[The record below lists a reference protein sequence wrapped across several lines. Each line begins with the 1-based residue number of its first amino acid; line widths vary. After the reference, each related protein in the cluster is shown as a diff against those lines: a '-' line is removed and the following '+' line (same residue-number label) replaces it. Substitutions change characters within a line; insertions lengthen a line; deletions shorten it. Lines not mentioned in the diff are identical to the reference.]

1 MSTWF
6 GGLWRHPDFMK
17 LWVGQSTSM
26 FGSLIGGLAYDLAA
40 ILTLHAAPAQIAVL
54 NGCALAPGIVLGP
67 WAGIWA
73 DRGRRR
79 PLLIAADCGRAVALF
94 SIPVAAV
101 AGMLTMLHL
110 YIVAALVSG
119 LTVTFD
125 VSYRAYLPSL
135 IGADHLVEGNSKLQA
150 TEAVAE
156 AGGFGISGV
165 LVQLFSAPWVL
176 AIDAASFL
184 VSAASLMAI
193 HRAEPAPYP
202 ERARSSWA
210 DARLGIDTVWRDAVL
225 RTLAL
230 TMFVWEGTGNVIG
243 VVIML
248 YFVHDLHLAPAE
260 MGIFGVGGVSA
271 FVGALVAGRVA
282 RRWGLGRTLIGG
294 MLFNNIG
301 LLATLVA
308 AGPMPVVL
316 LILAI
321 GQATDAGRAIY
332 TIHSLSMIQSR
343 TPQHMAG
350 RVNATFEMLRSTA
363 MVLGLLVGG
372 ALGATAGLRG
382 TLWLALIA
390 SLLTPLLLV
399 FSPIRQMRWMA
410 PMPEM
415 MLAAPRSSRL
425 G

>member
-26 FGSLIGGLAYDLAA
+26 FGSLIGGLAYDLTA
-40 ILTLHAAPAQIAVL
+40 ILTLHATPGQIAVL
-54 NGCALAPGIVLGP
+54 NGCALVPGMVLGP

-73 DRGRRR
+73 DRVRRR
-79 PLLIAADCGRAVALF
+79 PLLIVADCGRAVVLF

-101 AGMLTMLHL
+101 AGTLTMLHL

-125 VSYRAYLPSL
+125 VSYRAYVPSL
-135 IGADHLVEGNSKLQA
+135 IGAECLIEGNSKLQA

-156 AGGFGISGV
+156 ASGFGISGV
-165 LVQLFSAPWVL
+165 LVQLFTAPWVL
-176 AIDAASFL
+176 AIDAASFV
-184 VSAASLMAI
+184 VSAASLTAI
-193 HRAEPAPYP
+193 HRAEPAPHLKHAP
-202 ERARSSWA
+202 SSWG
-210 DARLGIDTVWRDAVL
+210 DARLGIDTVWQDTVL

-230 TMFVWEGTGNVIG
+230 TMFVWEGVGNVIG

-248 YFVHDLHLAPAE
+248 FFVHDLHLAPAE
-260 MGIFGVGGVSA
+260 MGVFGVGGASA
-271 FVGALVAGRVA
+271 FMGALVAGRVV
-282 RRWGLGRTLIGG
+282 RRWGLGRTLIGS

-301 LLATLVA
+301 LLAVLVA

-316 LILAI
+316 LILAL
-321 GQATDAGRAIY
+321 GQATDAGRTVY
-332 TIHSLSMIQSR
+332 TIHSLSMIQR
-343 TPQHMAG
+343 RAPQHVAG
-350 RVNATFEMLRSTA
+350 RVNATFHMLRSAA

-382 TLWLALIA
+382 TLWLALVV

-399 FSPIRQMRWMA
+399 FSPVRHMRRVT
-410 PMPEM
+410 PMPEI
-415 MLAAPRSSRL
+415 MLSV
-425 G
+425 